1 MNPVQAQRRADKAKA
16 IKKGAHDDTVHS
28 ASRDTG
34 ANHQV
39 TGKAEVQE
47 RRNERLARKNPE
59 RIQKQIDDLKAIS
72 EGGGKLSRNEEQ
84 LLEGLEKEIKS
95 IKKARE
101 FLGDKAPSF
110 DRVPRR
116 DGSSGVLGKRRRGS
130 NGSTTDDD
138 VPDDV
143 RRIPMPRDTPP
154 PIPKDVL
161 DQWYSKRRARRNQE
175 MDQKRDS
182 QARTNDTS
190 TTTKGAPP
198 LPPVAPQTVYEAK
211 PVLRDLRQE
220 AVSAF
225 IPAAVQRKLNKGR
238 GQGGLLEPEEA
249 DRLEREGYLKT
260 ANAATGG
267 AIDTQEKTLMATVED
282 AAEDDE

>member
-1 MNPVQAQRRADKAKA
+1 MPKEKSVNPVQAQRKADKAKA
-16 IKKGAHDDTVHS
+16 IKKG
-28 ASRDTG
+28 
-34 ANHQV
+34 
-39 TGKAEVQE
+39 KAEIQE

-59 RIQKQIDDLKAIS
+59 RIQKQIDDLKAIAD
-72 EGGGKLSRNEEQ
+72 GGGKLSRNEEQ

-101 FLGDKAPSF
+101 ALGDKAPSF
-110 DRVPRR
+110 GRGPPHR
-116 DGSSGVLGKRRRGS
+116 DGHLGVLGKRRRGS

-161 DQWYSKRRARRNQE
+161 DQWYAKRRARRNQE
-175 MDQKRDS
+175 NDQKRES
-182 QARTNDTS
+182 QVKMDDAA
-190 TTTKGAPP
+190 KAAA
-198 LPPVAPQTVYEAK
+198 LPPAPQTVYEAK

-225 IPAAVQRKLNKGR
+225 VPTAVQRKLNKGR

-260 ANAATGG
+260 TNAEAGG
-267 AIDTQEKTLMATVED
+267 AIDAEGKTLLATVED
-282 AAEDDE
+282 ADDGE